1 MKAQMKLSVFLI
13 AVIAEIK
20 RIKRLATPEEIDKL
34 NFSRFEHWSSNDCI
48 YGQMTGHC
56 SSDRARIIAP
66 KKFADVDAET
76 SRIHSNHKY
85 KFKDQSFDKG
95 TNFTALEKYL
105 YMCPKTTHKHIIDFL
120 KGKVKTLDI
129 K

>member
-20 RIKRLATPEEIDKL
+20 RIKRLATPEEIEKL
-34 NFSRFEHWSSNDCI
+34 NFKRFQHEKSDECI
-48 YGQMTGHC
+48 YGQMTGNC
-56 SSDRARIIAP
+56 DSERARTIMP
-66 KKFADVDAET
+66 KKFDNIVDSFNYKNT
-76 SRIHSNHKY
+76 HKY
-85 KFKDQSFDKG
+85 KFKEQSFKKG

-105 YMCPKTTHKHIIDFL
+105 YMCPKTTHKHIFDFL